1 MSLERD
7 ITLIKT
13 IPLFSCLPTDQLAMV
28 AFSATRQELAAGEV
42 LFREGDDAASGLAV
56 LSGAVQLIGGT
67 WTRRAPILCGVGS
80 LIGELALF
88 VDGKRAA
95 SAVAVVPSAVLEIP
109 RNTIVRL
116 LTEYPETAQRLHE
129 LVADGLS
136 AILAELVAWSSA
148 PASAIDR
155 KRAAA
160 A

>member
-7 ITLIKT
+7 ITLLKT

-42 LFREGDDAASGLAV
+42 LFREGDDAGSGLAV
-56 LSGAVQLIGGT
+56 LSGAVQLIAGA
-67 WTRRAPILCGVGS
+67 RRAPIVCGVGS